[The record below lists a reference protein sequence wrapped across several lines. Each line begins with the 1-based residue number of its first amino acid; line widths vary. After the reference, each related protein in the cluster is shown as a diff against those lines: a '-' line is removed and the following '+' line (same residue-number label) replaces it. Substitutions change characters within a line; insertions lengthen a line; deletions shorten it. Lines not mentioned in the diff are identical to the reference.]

1 METPTIYNKVAY
13 QTIDLTRN
21 PLLASRFTYVY
32 TINKGGPPANNYEE
46 IETFINKNYNLIE
59 GFFFDYPEEIE
70 MCNVLVEEFK
80 IDDLEVL
87 PIRFPVDLF
96 KTGKSTPFQEKFIPL
111 NIPIRQ
117 GKLKIRLRAISLNPA
132 TFNKI
137 NLVFKLKNV
146 KDESVFYQDY
156 FKYQVEKIALESTAA
171 ADIFKFNFRP
181 NYGVEKLVGITT
193 KTLSFVPTNPAK
205 LNQLGMLKLSINS
218 KKSNPINIPIFE
230 HTTPNIKYKQTFL
243 TLNESIEKSSIINGV
258 FELHNSTTI
267 PSIVLS
273 TACDVILKY
282 KI

>member
-21 PLLASRFTYVY
+21 PLLASPFTYVY
-32 TINKGGPPANNYEE
+32 TINEGISSGYKE
-46 IETFINKNYNLIE
+46 IDTFINKNYNLIE

-218 KKSNPINIPIFE
+218 KKSNPINISIFE